1 MLRRTKVEKAADV
14 KLPPLEITTQ
24 FLDLS
29 EHEMDFYECIYKQT
43 NSKFNTYVA
52 KGTLMHN
59 YAHIFE
65 LLSKLRQAVDHPYL
79 ITCSDS
85 HLESAIVAQQ
95 GVCVCLHACC
105 EHVFFLLKQK
115 SHQDEE
121 SVVETD
127 PKEESSGGNSEATK
141 RRQKNTPK
149 VRDVCGLCGVNKRTP
164 KPQ

>member
-79 ITCSDS
+79 VTCSDS
-85 HLESAIVAQQ
+85 HLESALVAQQ
-95 GVCVCLHACC
+95 GVCVLTCC
-105 EHVFFLLKQK
+105 AL
-115 SHQDEE
+115 
-121 SVVETD
+121 
-127 PKEESSGGNSEATK
+127 
-141 RRQKNTPK
+141 
-149 VRDVCGLCGVNKRTP
+149 
-164 KPQ
+164 